1 MSSSFLQKSVLKTS
15 AYPDIPDGIWWKEA
29 VVYQIYPRSFKDSN
43 GDGIG
48 DLQGIISKLNYVES
62 LGVDVVWLNPI
73 YASPNCDNGYDVSN
87 YQAIMPEFGT
97 MADFEELLNGLHQR
111 NIKLVMDLVV
121 NHSSDEHKWFKE
133 ARSSRENPYRNYYHW
148 WPAEKGKPPYR
159 KSFFDVKGDA
169 WKYDELTDSYYLH
182 YFSVKQ
188 PDLNWENPDL
198 RQEIFKMMNFW
209 FEKGVDGFRMD
220 VIPYISKDISFPVI
234 TQEELTKNYH
244 GTWDDYYAKGPH
256 LHDYLRQ
263 MNAEVL
269 SKYDVITVGEGAG
282 VTIDEALDFVD
293 PARKEL
299 HMFFHFDGMA
309 IGYLPGKYKQPDPQG
324 WKLADFKKIYTDWTN
339 VFKGKGWGSIYL
351 GNHDQPRM
359 LSRWGNDRPES
370 REASAK
376 LLHTFLLSMHAT
388 PYIFSGDEIG
398 MSNIKFDNIE
408 DYRDIETL
416 NWYKELQQ
424 DGEDTKKYLE
434 GWKTSARDNSRTPF
448 QWSNELNAGFSS
460 GQPWITVNANFN
472 TVNEA
477 SQENAP
483 DSILNYFRK
492 MIQLRKDN
500 AVLIYG
506 EYEILDEGHPQVYAY
521 TRSLEGQKML
531 VMLNFS
537 SKDAEFDM
545 PLSVTSDAVL
555 INNYPQLDSNQ
566 QKAYLKAYQAVIIK
580 LE

>member
-1 MSSSFLQKSVLKTS
+1 
-15 AYPDIPDGIWWKEA
+15 
-29 VVYQIYPRSFKDSN
+29 
-43 GDGIG
+43 
-48 DLQGIISKLNYVES
+48 
-62 LGVDVVWLNPI
+62 
-73 YASPNCDNGYDVSN
+73 
-87 YQAIMPEFGT
+87 
-97 MADFEELLNGLHQR
+97 
-111 NIKLVMDLVV
+111 
-121 NHSSDEHKWFKE
+121 
-133 ARSSRENPYRNYYHW
+133 
-148 WPAEKGKPPYR
+148 
-159 KSFFDVKGDA
+159 
-169 WKYDELTDSYYLH
+169 
-182 YFSVKQ
+182 
-188 PDLNWENPDL
+188 
-198 RQEIFKMMNFW
+198 
-209 FEKGVDGFRMD
+209 
-220 VIPYISKDISFPVI
+220 
-234 TQEELTKNYH
+234 
-244 GTWDDYYAKGPH
+244 
-256 LHDYLRQ
+256 
-263 MNAEVL
+263 
-269 SKYDVITVGEGAG
+269 
-282 VTIDEALDFVD
+282 
-293 PARKEL
+293 
-299 HMFFHFDGMA
+299 
-309 IGYLPGKYKQPDPQG
+309 
-324 WKLADFKKIYTDWTN
+324 
-339 VFKGKGWGSIYL
+339 
-351 GNHDQPRM
+351 M

-555 INNYPQLDSNQ
+555 INNCPQLDSNQ